1 MFLTTAPRRP
11 EIDEYAIKFLV
22 GLIALALPALEY
34 CLVPG
39 GIDSI
44 SASFWYTSTLP
55 PTHGLWARNV
65 FVGLLFAIAGLL
77 LTYNGKDATEMWLTK
92 LAALAALLI
101 AMFPCACGCEEREI
115 LPHVHTASA
124 TVMFAVLAVFCYRF
138 MRRAWRKR
146 KVESVAQVRA
156 GIYAACM
163 VGMIVAIALF
173 IAEAADRVVIADQV
187 FWAEAIGLVS
197 FGISW
202 LTASH
207 WVPGINAQR
216 RPLFA

>member
-1 MFLTTAPRRP
+1 MFLTSAPRGP
-11 EIDEYAIKFLV
+11 EIDEYAIKFLI
-22 GLIALALPALEY
+22 GTIALALPALEY

-44 SASFWYTSTLP
+44 SASFWYTSQLP

-77 LTYNGKDATEMWLTK
+77 MTYNGRDAIEMWLTK
-92 LAALAALLI
+92 LAALAAVLI
-101 AMFPCACGCEEREI
+101 AMFPCACGCQEREI

-124 TVMFAVLAVFCYRF
+124 TAMFAVLAVFCWRF
-138 MRRAWRKR
+138 MRRAWSKR
-146 KVESVAQVRA
+146 SVEPVAQLRA

-163 VGMIVAIALF
+163 LGMIAAIALF
-173 IAEAADRVVIADQV
+173 AAEATGRIVLADQI

-207 WVPGINAQR
+207 WLPGISRQR
-216 RPLFA
+216 KPLFA